1 MTKRTAAGAAPREFH
16 PPHGSRAA
24 LPIACDALNART
36 VAVRSY
42 HYVFCASSPASC
54 HTCFTARYLSLGISS
69 RIYVMA
75 YQPPSSAQKE
85 RTRFAYDAPPF
96 SCGHICQRTVT
107 PQTFCWRGK
116 GKPLHPAGRLSLNF
130 NDSLDQPD
138 F

>member
-1 MTKRTAAGAAPREFH
+1 MAH
-16 PPHGSRAA
+16 LPHGSAQTECVR
-24 LPIACDALNART
+24 LP
-36 VAVRSY
+36 
-42 HYVFCASSPASC
+42 
-54 HTCFTARYLSLGISS
+54 
-69 RIYVMA
+69 
-75 YQPPSSAQKE
+75 
-85 RTRFAYDAPPF
+85 YDAPPL